1 MPPTVVH
8 HQVLINRVG
17 GSIVRDVRLVVVQN
31 VFGTC
36 ADKTD
41 TDRGIDI
48 INCMPK
54 ISLINPTLFCQM
66 YFSNGSFYD

>member
-1 MPPTVVH
+1 MPPPVVH

-17 GSIVRDVRLVVVQN
+17 GSIVRDVRLVIVQN

-48 INCMPK
+48 INCIPK
-54 ISLINPTLFCQM
+54 ISLFNPHIILPYVFL
-66 YFSNGSFYD
+66 